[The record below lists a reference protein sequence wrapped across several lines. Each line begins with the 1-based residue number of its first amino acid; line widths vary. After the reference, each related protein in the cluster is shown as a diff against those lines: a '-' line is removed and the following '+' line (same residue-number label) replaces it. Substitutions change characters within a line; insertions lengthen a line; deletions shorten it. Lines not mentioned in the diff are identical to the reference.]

1 MEIEISKEKF
11 QKLKE
16 GFLGNLSYT
25 FEKIYKL
32 LFKDKGFHTTIKNID
47 DKSSIKINGI
57 EKNPYKSSKTPK
69 IKQIGTIDF
78 NDRLMNFEIQDKNR
92 FTNTFDFYP
101 EIMNSNQKMNLE
113 DKYGI
118 HLDTINELIKLR
130 NKK

>member
-1 MEIEISKEKF
+1 MELEISKEKF

-32 LFKDKGFHTTIKNID
+32 LFEGKGFHTTIKNID

-57 EKNPYKSSKTPK
+57 EKNPYKSFKTPK

-78 NDRLMNFEIQDKNR
+78 NNKNR
-92 FTNTFDFYP
+92 FTNTSDFYYKT
-101 EIMNSNQKMNLE
+101 MN
-113 DKYGI
+113 
-118 HLDTINELIKLR
+118 
-130 NKK
+130 